1 MINDFLC
8 YFGESTNVEYTGDLY
23 NDVNVK
29 E

>member
-1 MINDFLC
+1 MFNDFLC